1 MVDHVIPH
9 HHDAWLVVLSIVIAV
24 LASYTSLDLAGR
36 MRVSSGVW
44 WVAWLPAAALAMG
57 GGIWSMHFVA
67 MLAFH
72 FGGPVSYDV
81 TLTVLSLLL
90 AIAVTGIGLFAVHRR
105 RGDRVGIVAGGTL
118 MGIGIVS
125 MHYTGMAAMRL
136 QATIDYQ
143 PLPVL
148 LSIVIAIGAAS
159 AALWLSA
166 RPQRIWQQALSAVVM
181 GGAIAGMHFTGMAAV
196 TLHASPDL
204 PAPEGL
210 GLSQPALAVAV
221 ATATLLV
228 LGLAFTA
235 AFVDRRLSRAQL
247 EAELLQRSERRFRA
261 LVQNASDVIGIIDRA
276 GHIAYQIS
284 PLDRIP
290 GYRPEDQ
297 ADGSFLDLVDAADRE
312 RAAKL
317 LEAVQA
323 EPGSTV
329 KAELV
334 LSLADGLARHFEV
347 TLTNL
352 SAEPT
357 IAGTVANLRDIT
369 DRRQAEAARGESEN
383 RYRQVVDL
391 IQAGFWVH
399 LDGKVVFANPYA
411 VRMFGAKSIDDMT
424 GRDAMSLVHP
434 DDLPLAR
441 ERTRMML
448 EGSGGAPLAEL
459 RMVRLDGRVITAEVQ
474 ALALRQEGKVHIM
487 ATGRDVTAQREA
499 EALLHQAQKMEAV
512 GQLTGGVAHDFN
524 NLLTVVI
531 GNLDLA
537 TERVD
542 GTMRPVL
549 ESALQAAERGAS
561 LVHRLLAF
569 SRRQALNP
577 QEIDVNALVSGAE
590 ELLRRTLGDDIEIEM
605 KPRSG
610 LWPAFADK
618 SQVENALLNL
628 AINARDAMPAGGKL
642 TIETA
647 NVHLDEDYAA
657 RNLEVVSGDYVL
669 MAVSDTGV
677 GMSQETLER
686 AFEPFF
692 TTKETGK
699 GTGLG
704 LSMIYGFAKQ
714 SRGHVKIYSEVGHG
728 TTVRVYLPRQV
739 HEAARATLDA
749 GAALQIPRGG
759 ETILVVEDDA
769 DVRAFVERQLQDL
782 GYVVLTAPDG
792 PAARKILETDLP
804 IDLLFTDVV
813 MPGGIT
819 GRKLAE
825 EAKLHRPGL
834 RTLFTSGYTE
844 NSIIHQGRLDPGV
857 HLLSKPYKRQD
868 LALKLREVLESP
880 P

>member
-1 MVDHVIPH
+1 MADHVIPH
-9 HHDAWLVVLSIVIAV
+9 HHDMWLVGLSIVIAV

-36 MRVSSGVW
+36 MRASPGMW

-72 FGGPVSYDV
+72 FGGTVSYDV
-81 TLTVLSLLL
+81 ALTVLSLLL
-90 AIAVTGIGLFAVHRR
+90 AIAVTGIGLLTIHRR
-105 RGDRVGIVAGGTL
+105 RGDGIGILAGGTL

-125 MHYTGMAAMRL
+125 MHYTGMTAMRM
-136 QATIDYQ
+136 QAVIEYRWM
-143 PLPVL
+143 PVM

-166 RPQRIWQQALSAVVM
+166 RPQRLWQQVLGALVM

-196 TLHASPDL
+196 TLHAAPDL
-204 PAPEGL
+204 PAPAGL

-221 ATATLLV
+221 TAATLLV
-228 LGLAFTA
+228 LGLAFAA
-235 AFVDRRLSRAQL
+235 AFVDRRLSRAQI

-261 LVQNASDVIGIIDRA
+261 LVQNASDVIGVIDR
-276 GHIAYQIS
+276 GGRITYEIS
-284 PLDRIP
+284 PVDRIP
-290 GYRPEDQ
+290 GYRPEAL
-297 ADGSFLDLVDAADRE
+297 ADKPFLELVAAGDRE
-312 RAAKL
+312 RAATL
-317 LEAVQA
+317 LDAVWS
-323 EPGSTV
+323 EPGATR
-329 KAELV
+329 KTELD
-334 LSLADGLARHFEV
+334 LSITDGPVRHFDV

-352 SAEPT
+352 SAEPA
-357 IAGTVANLRDIT
+357 IAGVVANLRDIT
-369 DRRQAEAARGESEN
+369 DRRQAETARGESEN

-391 IQAGFWVH
+391 IQAGFWIH
-399 LDGKVVFANPYA
+399 LDGKIVFANPYA
-411 VRMFGAKSIDDMT
+411 VGMFGAKSLDELV
-424 GRDAMSLVHP
+424 GRDSISLVHP
-434 DDLPLAR
+434 DDQPLAR
-441 ERTRMML
+441 ERTRRML
-448 EGSGGAPLAEL
+448 EGHGSAPLAEL
-459 RMVRLDGRVITAEVQ
+459 RMVRLDGRAITAEVQ
-474 ALALRQEGKVHIM
+474 ALALRHEGKIHIM

-499 EALLHQAQKMEAV
+499 EAQLHQAQKMEAV

-531 GNLDLA
+531 GNLDLV

-542 GTMRPVL
+542 GTLRPVL
-549 ESALQAAERGAS
+549 ESALQAAERGAA

-577 QEIDVNALVSGAE
+577 QEIDVNGLVAGAE

-605 KPRSG
+605 KLRSG
-610 LWPAFADK
+610 MWPAFADK
-618 SQVENALLNL
+618 GQVENALLNL
-628 AINARDAMPAGGKL
+628 AINARDAMPTGGKL

-657 RNLEVVSGDYVL
+657 RNLEVVPGDYILV
-669 MAVSDTGV
+669 AVSDIGV

-714 SRGHVKIYSEVGHG
+714 SRGHVKIYSEIGHG
-728 TTVRVYLPRQV
+728 TTVRVYLPRLV
-739 HEAARATLDA
+739 H
-749 GAALQIPRGG
+749 GAAQATADDAADLQIPRGG

-769 DVRAFVERQLQDL
+769 DVRDFVERQLQEL
-782 GYVVLTAPDG
+782 GYVVLSAPDG

-825 EAKLHRPGL
+825 EAKQRRPGL

-868 LALKLREVLESP
+868 LARKLREVLESP

>member
-1 MVDHVIPH
+1 MVDQVIPH
-9 HHDAWLVVLSIVIAV
+9 HHDMWLVVLSIVIAV

-36 MRVSSGVW
+36 MRVSPGIW

-81 TLTVLSLLL
+81 TLTALSLLL
-90 AIAVTGIGLFAVHRR
+90 AIVVTGIGLFTVHRR
-105 RGDRVGIVAGGTL
+105 RGDRIGIVAGGTL

-125 MHYTGMAAMRL
+125 MHYTGMAAMRM
-136 QATIDYQ
+136 QATIEYH
-143 PLPVL
+143 PLPVV
-148 LSIVIAIGAAS
+148 LSVVIAIGAAS

-166 RPQRIWQQALSAVVM
+166 QPQRMWQQALSAVVM

-196 TLHASPDL
+196 TLQASPDL
-204 PAPEGL
+204 PASQGL
-210 GLSQPALAVAV
+210 GLSQPALAGAV
-221 ATATLLV
+221 AAATLFV
-228 LGLAFTA
+228 LGLEFTV

-247 EAELLQRSERRFRA
+247 ETELLQRSERRFRA

-276 GHIAYQIS
+276 GRIAYEIS
-284 PLDRIP
+284 PVDRIP
-290 GYRPEDQ
+290 GYRPETL
-297 ADGSFLDLVDAADRE
+297 ADKPFLELVGAADRE

-317 LEAVQA
+317 LETVRGNPGATKKTELILSIA
-323 EPGSTV
+323 DGST
-329 KAELV
+329 
-334 LSLADGLARHFEV
+334 RHFEV
-347 TLTNL
+347 SLTNL

-357 IAGTVANLRDIT
+357 IAGVVANLRDIT
-369 DRRQAEAARGESEN
+369 ERRRAEE
-383 RYRQVVDL
+383 RYREVVDL
-391 IQAGFWVH
+391 IQAGVWIH
-399 LDGKVVFANPYA
+399 EDGKIVFANPYA
-411 VRMFGAKSIDDMT
+411 VRMFGGKSPDDVV
-424 GRDAMSLVHP
+424 GRETMSLLHP
-434 DDLPLAR
+434 DDLPRAR
-441 ERTRMML
+441 QRTRMIMD
-448 EGSGGAPLAEL
+448 GAASVPLAEL
-459 RMVRLDGRVITAEVQ
+459 RMVRLDGRTITAEVL
-474 ALALRQEGKVHIM
+474 AIALRHETTLNIL
-487 ATGRDVTAQREA
+487 APGRDVTAQREA
-499 EALLHQAQKMEAV
+499 EAQRHQAQKMEVV

-542 GTMRPVL
+542 GAMRPVL
-549 ESALQAAERGAS
+549 ESALQAAERGAA
-561 LVHRLLAF
+561 LVHQLLAF

-577 QEIDVNALVSGAE
+577 QEIEVNGLVSGAE

-605 KPRSG
+605 NLRPG

-628 AINARDAMPAGGKL
+628 AINARDAMPTGGKL

-657 RNLEVVSGDYVL
+657 RNLEVTAGDYVL
-669 MAVSDTGV
+669 LAVSDTGV
-677 GMSQETLER
+677 GMSPEVVER

-714 SRGHVKIYSEVGHG
+714 SRGHVKIYSEVDHG
-728 TTVRVYLPRQV
+728 TTVRVYLPRLV
-739 HEAARATLDA
+739 HEAARGAS
-749 GAALQIPRGG
+749 GAAASPHIPSGG
-759 ETILVVEDDA
+759 ETVLLVEDDP
-769 DVRAFVERQLQDL
+769 DVRGFVASLLHDL
-782 GYVVLTAPDG
+782 GYVVLTAADG
-792 PAARKILETDLP
+792 PAAWKILDTEMP

-825 EAKLHRPGL
+825 EAKLRRPGL

-844 NSIIHQGRLDPGV
+844 NSIVHQGRLDPGV